1 VPGGTWGHIKP
12 VRSVSGT
19 GLLPPLA
26 GLSRPFPYAPFFFLA
41 SVSAETDSY
50 APQPNRCSDCSLPTH
65 LLFRL
70 FPVRSPLLGK
80 SLLISSPRS
89 TEMFQFPRF
98 PRIYY
103 VFIHAC
109 RLYYWRRVAP
119 FGYPRI
125 KACLPLPGAFRCLPR
140 PSSALSAKA
149 STVCPFFLDLF
160 TVQFSRCSL
169 TKYQR
174 LMQNGGD
181 ERNRTADP
189 LLARQVLS
197 QLSYTPTI

>member
-1 VPGGTWGHIKP
+1 MPGGTWGHIKP

-50 APQPNRCSDCSLPTH
+50 APQPNRCSDCSLPAH

-98 PRIYY
+98 PRMHY

-109 RLYYWRRVAP
+109 RPFSGGGLPHSGTPGSKPACRSPGHFAACRALLRLLAP
-119 FGYPRI
+119 RHPPY
-125 KACLPLPGAFRCLPR
+125 
-140 PSSALSAKA
+140 ALS
-149 STVCPFFLDLF
+149 FLTSF
-160 TVQFSRCSL
+160 TVQFSRCSFL
-169 TKYQR
+169 VSDNQTVRIRPY
-174 LMQNGGD
+174 
-181 ERNRTADP
+181 P
-189 LLARQVLS
+189 
-197 QLSYTPTI
+197 

>member
-1 VPGGTWGHIKP
+1 MPGGTWGHIKP

-98 PRIYY
+98 PRMHY

-109 RLYYWRRVAP
+109 RPFWTAGCPIRVPPDQSLLAAPRGISLLAAP
-119 FGYPRI
+119 FFG
-125 KACLPLPGAFRCLPR
+125 
-140 PSSALSAKA
+140 S
-149 STVCPFFLDLF
+149 
-160 TVQFSRCSL
+160 
-169 TKYQR
+169 
-174 LMQNGGD
+174 
-181 ERNRTADP
+181 
-189 LLARQVLS
+189 
-197 QLSYTPTI
+197 